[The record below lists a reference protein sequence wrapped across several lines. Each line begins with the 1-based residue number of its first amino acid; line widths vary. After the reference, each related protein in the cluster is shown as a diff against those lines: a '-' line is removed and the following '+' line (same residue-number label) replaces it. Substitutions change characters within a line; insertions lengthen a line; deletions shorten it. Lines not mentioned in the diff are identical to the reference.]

1 MFDALQ
7 AGITWAQSLPAAPKG
22 VISMVFVL
30 LCGLAIFV
38 LWQRPPEPVPE
49 KQPSGTTNQAGNAAS
64 TGQSGGVTAGLY
76 INQAPPVT
84 EQQKAEA
91 LSGLQSEL
99 EELANF
105 PKRADIPEPRTLLE
119 YVSTINFPHQLFVV
133 VNRYYKNTILSM
145 PKVGGDLWEFK
156 INYYTYEGDE
166 FAFENDTTMA
176 IGKLVNVEFSQAWTI
191 YFRYFLLRAAGLSQ
205 QQIIEG
211 GKFLNYG
218 ITWADCERIYGEL
231 ISKPSIVEA
240 VRTNLALRDEVLRAA
255 NAIINKLKNP

>member
-105 PKRADIPEPRTLLE
+105 PKRADIGRYTGTS
-119 YVSTINFPHQLFVV
+119 YVVRIRVNDQFSTSTIRSCKQ
-133 VNRYYKNTILSM
+133 IL
-145 PKVGGDLWEFK
+145 
-156 INYYTYEGDE
+156 
-166 FAFENDTTMA
+166 
-176 IGKLVNVEFSQAWTI
+176 
-191 YFRYFLLRAAGLSQ
+191 
-205 QQIIEG
+205 
-211 GKFLNYG
+211 
-218 ITWADCERIYGEL
+218 
-231 ISKPSIVEA
+231 
-240 VRTNLALRDEVLRAA
+240 
-255 NAIINKLKNP
+255 